1 MTKTL
6 QMLQDAADVAEST
19 GLFISAAVPTLQALE
34 EQGKGEGDDYSG
46 DSLANASIHH
56 RTHHAALRAWY
67 NAAAAVAAAPVILGD
82 KD

>member
-1 MTKTL
+1 M
-6 QMLQDAADVAEST
+6 
-19 GLFISAAVPTLQALE
+19 PTLQALE

-67 NAAAAVAAAPVILGD
+67 NAAAAVATAPVILGD
-82 KD
+82 KDNEARTRQFCASYVTDLAVM